1 MARGGSSPGERRGGR
16 QAGTRNRRTD
26 AAIARLDSLDYD
38 AITELVG
45 IAREAETC
53 GDLQIRLTV
62 AQTLARYSYP
72 ALKAIDLT
80 VGGDTPMQLVI
91 ATGVPAAAEPV
102 DSDALLERLSQAID
116 H

>member
-1 MARGGSSPGERRGGR
+1 MATGFKSGGR
-16 QAGTRNRRTD
+16 SQGTRNKRTV
-26 AAIARLDSLDYD
+26 AAIARLDSLNYD
-38 AITELVG
+38 AIAELVG

-91 ATGVPAAAEPV
+91 ATGVPSAAEPV
-102 DSDALLERLSQAID
+102 DGGALLERLSKAID